1 VVVICPS
8 AREEEEDP
16 DDGAAAVSA
25 TMARR
30 RTHCLFMEER
40 FLKLKLVQDER
51 SGGRGKAV
59 SYATIHAMRSRA
71 QLRRGATLAQE
82 SHEGVRVPKL
92 HPPRAHSRNAEAYRE
107 TVNII

>member
-30 RTHCLFMEER
+30 RTHCLFMAER
-40 FLKLKLVQDER
+40 LLKLLQDER
-51 SGGRGKAV
+51 SGGRGA
-59 SYATIHAMRSRA
+59 R
-71 QLRRGATLAQE
+71 L
-82 SHEGVRVPKL
+82 
-92 HPPRAHSRNAEAYRE
+92 
-107 TVNII
+107 